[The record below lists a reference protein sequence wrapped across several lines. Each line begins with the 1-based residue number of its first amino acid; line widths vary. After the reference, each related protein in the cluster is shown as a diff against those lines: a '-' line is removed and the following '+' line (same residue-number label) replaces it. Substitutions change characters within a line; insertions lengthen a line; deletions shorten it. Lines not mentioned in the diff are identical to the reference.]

1 MLLALGFSTA
11 LHAAVLTSLERLP
24 VRLGDEFSF
33 RLNVELREAPPPAAP
48 SAAGREAEPVAQ
60 ARPTTLP
67 ERYFT
72 SRELDSPAVAR
83 DRAPLVYPEDPFMW
97 KLRGKVRLR
106 VFINERGT
114 VDRAAVVR
122 AEPAGDFEEAALA
135 AVLRLVYDPALK
147 DGRPVKSQK
156 LIEVTFDP
164 RDEAQ
169 RPPPR

>member
-1 MLLALGFSTA
+1 
-11 LHAAVLTSLERLP
+11 VLSSLEHLP
-24 VRLGDEFSF
+24 VRLGDEFSL
-33 RLNVELREAPPPAAP
+33 RLNVEIREAPPPAAA
-48 SAAGREAEPVAQ
+48 SAAGRREAEPVAQ

-83 DRAPLVYPEDPFMW
+83 EKAPLVYPEDPFMW

-106 VFINERGT
+106 VFINERGS
-114 VDRAAVVR
+114 VDRAVVVR
-122 AEPAGDFEEAALA
+122 AEPVGDFEEAALA
-135 AVLRLVYDPALK
+135 AVLRLVYDPAIK
-147 DGRPVKSQK
+147 DGRPVRSQK

-164 RDEAQ
+164 KEEGQ